1 MKFERVERMRP
12 RYLVDHYPICIE
24 KYRIYA
30 DVVEKN
36 KHDAPIVQRGKI
48 LKAWTE
54 RMPIAI
60 AEDELI
66 VGIGASKPMGLEIDP
81 NYGIWSQDEIDS
93 LVEDGFL
100 MTEQDQKDLQE
111 LNKTHNPATQMGMQG
126 DIYYEQADEH
136 IIRLLQEGLVLPPW
150 KAKAE
155 GRGVGGGYAQSGLGL
170 GPSLVLLCVDYEKI
184 LKNGTLALIDQAK
197 KLQSELRFFDSE
209 SIEKFRYYQGVIYA
223 FEAINTLAERYSKLA
238 GEMAEKEADPKRKAE
253 LLQISET
260 CAWVPKNPARTF
272 REALQCM
279 WFQLLMLS
287 PSTTLPGGRFD
298 QMMYP
303 YYKAD
308 LDAGRITYED
318 ALELLCLLR
327 FKDMELNRTSGKM
340 NRKKNAGFAKWH
352 NFLIGGVKEDGTDA
366 SNDISYMLLE
376 AALIT
381 RTPHHTITLCVA
393 DCTPHDL
400 IMKGVECQ
408 VAGLSMPAFIS
419 DASYINFFTMH
430 GVSIEDAREYAIT
443 GCLDA
448 NLPGKSRTGPVP
460 MTIMTMIF
468 DIMRH
473 NGWGVRT
480 NQQVGIKSGDFCSFK
495 SFDELWEAWRK
506 QFEYCIS
513 AVCERN
519 NVEIKITQEILP
531 DPLRAALMQNGIES
545 GKDIWCR
552 HDIPFDNTASVCSIG
567 MVNVGDSMAA
577 IKKLVFD
584 DKKYTMKQLYDAL
597 EADWVGYEDM
607 QKDFL
612 AAPKYGNDDPYVDKI
627 VADLYK
633 MLADFVVTKPTITG
647 GTTVP
652 CGISITSHQ
661 PGGLLT
667 GATPDGRKAGSLLAD
682 GTMSPMQGRDTNG
695 PVAVMKSAL
704 NIDQDPWQATLLNM
718 KFDPNNL
725 KTVED
730 KEKFAALIT
739 TYLKNGGKQVQF
751 NVVTQETLVD
761 AHEHPKDHR
770 ELLVRIAG
778 YSAYFVQLNNE
789 MQIEVINRNMQHL

>member
-54 RMPIAI
+54 RMHIAI
-60 AEDELI
+60 ADDELI

-93 LVEDGFL
+93 LVEDGYL
-100 MTEQDQKDLQE
+100 MTEEDQRDLQE
-111 LNKTHNPATQMGMQG
+111 LNKKHNPATQMGMQG

-136 IIRLLQEGLVLPPW
+136 IIKLLQEGLVLPPW
-150 KAKAE
+150 KAKGE

-184 LKNGTLALIDQAK
+184 LKNGTLALIEQAK
-197 KLQSELRFFDSE
+197 KLQSELRFFDAE
-209 SIEKFRYYQGVIYA
+209 SIDKFRYYQGVIYS

-238 GEMAEKEADPKRKAE
+238 AEMAEKETDPKRKAE
-253 LLQISET
+253 LEQISET

-308 LDAGRITYED
+308 LDAGRITYEE

-366 SNDISYMLLE
+366 TNDISYMLLE

-393 DCTPHDL
+393 DSTPHDL

-419 DASYINFFTMH
+419 DASYTNFFTMH
-430 GVSIEDAREYAIT
+430 GVKIEDAREYAIT

-473 NGWGVRT
+473 NGWGART
-480 NQQVGIKSGDFCSFK
+480 NQMVGIQTGDFTKFQSFE
-495 SFDELWEAWRK
+495 ELWEAWRK

-513 AVCERN
+513 AVTERN

-531 DPLRAALMQNGIES
+531 DPFRAALMQNGIES

-584 DKKYTMKQLYDAL
+584 EKKYTMKQLYDAL

-633 MLADFVVTKPTITG
+633 MLADYVVTKPTITG

-667 GATPDGRKAGSLLAD
+667 GATPDGRKAGTLLAD
-682 GTMSPMQGRDTNG
+682 GTMSPMQGRDVNG

-725 KTVED
+725 KTKED
-730 KEKFAALIT
+730 HEKFAALIT

-751 NVVTQETLVD
+751 NVVTQETLID
-761 AHEHPKDHR
+761 AHEHPEAHR

-789 MQIEVINRNMQHL
+789 MQIEVINRNMQHI